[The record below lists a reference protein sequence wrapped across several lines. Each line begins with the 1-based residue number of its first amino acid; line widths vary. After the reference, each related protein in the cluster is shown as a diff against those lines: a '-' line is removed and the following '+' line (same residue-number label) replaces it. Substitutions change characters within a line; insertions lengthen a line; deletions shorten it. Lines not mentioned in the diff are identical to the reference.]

1 MLILNSLFAVHYL
14 SGVFTSTVGSRQ
26 TIYPKTQF
34 SFVFHTFS
42 AQILGFQP
50 FLCQDQLQVW
60 VTPVTM
66 INYNTL
72 IFWWIAYT
80 TKYYFLIATIVTLN
94 TRLGNRLVLVIFQ
107 IFWHPKFDSL
117 YSSFAIYHLSCSSFV
132 FLGIVIVKVCFFP
145 GADFLL
151 NKALVK
157 ICQQFSDERQKT
169 SEQNGNRITCESSP
183 CQEQDLSSPCRLDIP
198 S

>member
-1 MLILNSLFAVHYL
+1 MAGATRAPAQLLPPCQRLNSVLY
-14 SGVFTSTVGSRQ
+14 FTLCRHKYWAST
-26 TIYPKTQF
+26 PF
-34 SFVFHTFS
+34 SVKVNYKFES
-42 AQILGFQP
+42 L
-50 FLCQDQLQVW
+50 
-60 VTPVTM
+60 PVTM

-94 TRLGNRLVLVIFQ
+94 TRLGNRLVLVIF
-107 IFWHPKFDSL
+107 WHLKLIHCTRSL
-117 YSSFAIYHLSCSSFV
+117 ANYHLSCSSFV

-157 ICQQFSDERQKT
+157 KRQQFSDERQKT

-183 CQEQDLSSPCRLDIP
+183 CQEQDLSSPE
-198 S
+198 

>member
-1 MLILNSLFAVHYL
+1 
-14 SGVFTSTVGSRQ
+14 
-26 TIYPKTQF
+26 
-34 SFVFHTFS
+34 
-42 AQILGFQP
+42 
-50 FLCQDQLQVW
+50 
-60 VTPVTM
+60 M

-94 TRLGNRLVLVIFQ
+94 TRLGNGIVLVIFQ
-107 IFWHPKFDSL
+107 IFWHIKFDSL
-117 YSSFAIYHLSCSSFV
+117 YLSFAIYHLSCSSFV

-157 ICQQFSDERQKT
+157 KYQQFSDERQKT

-198 S
+198 SWEGPSLPPRWLRQHCKEKLLTKWALTVRGLPTCWRQPSCIS

>member
-1 MLILNSLFAVHYL
+1 MELNCASDLTPRPIQRLNSVLYFTL
-14 SGVFTSTVGSRQ
+14 SRHKYWASN
-26 TIYPKTQF
+26 PF
-34 SFVFHTFS
+34 SVKISYKFES
-42 AQILGFQP
+42 L
-50 FLCQDQLQVW
+50 
-60 VTPVTM
+60 PVTM

-72 IFWWIAYT
+72 IFWWNAYT

-94 TRLGNRLVLVIFQ
+94 TRVGNGIVLVIFQ
-107 IFWHPKFDSL
+107 IFWHIKFDSL
-117 YSSFAIYHLSCSSFV
+117 YLSLAIYHLSCSSFV

-157 ICQQFSDERQKT
+157 KCQQFSEERQIT